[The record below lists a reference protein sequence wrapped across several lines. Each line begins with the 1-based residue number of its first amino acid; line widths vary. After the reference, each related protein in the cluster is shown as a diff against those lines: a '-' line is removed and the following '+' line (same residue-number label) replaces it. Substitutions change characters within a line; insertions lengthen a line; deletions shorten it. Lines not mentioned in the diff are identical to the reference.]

1 MSTST
6 IRRQHETTSIPELRG
21 TCCSAFKAVIREQD
35 KRLGLLYIQLS
46 GVWHRFF
53 LDAGLL
59 FWEEGRCPDP
69 DDDVLEGERYVDLG
83 ESLRVLGIPIQ
94 EIEMMDSILTL
105 QFENSARLVLRNEVQ
120 DVGSE
125 IVESVPGK

>member
-1 MSTST
+1 MSTSK
-6 IRRQHETTSIPELRG
+6 IRRQHENTSIPELRG
-21 TCCSAFKAVIREQD
+21 TCCAAFKAVIREQD

-59 FWEEGRCPDP
+59 FWEEGCCPDP

-83 ESLRVLGIPIQ
+83 ESLHAIGVPIQ
-94 EIEMMDSILTL
+94 AIEMRDSTLTL
-105 QFENSARLVLRNEVQ
+105 QFENSARLVLRNGVQ
-120 DVGSE
+120 EVGSE
-125 IVESVPGK
+125 VVESVIGR

>member
-1 MSTST
+1 MRTST
-6 IRRQHETTSIPELRG
+6 IRRQHENTSIPELCG
-21 TCCSAFKAVIREQD
+21 TCCSAFKAVIHEQD

-69 DDDVLEGERYVDLG
+69 DDDVLEGERYIDLG
-83 ESLRVLGIPIQ
+83 ETLHVIGVSIQ
-94 EIEMMDSILTL
+94 RIEMRDSTLTL
-105 QFENSARLVLRNEVQ
+105 QFENSASLALRNGVRE
-120 DVGSE
+120 VGSE
-125 IVESVPGK
+125 VVESIAGR